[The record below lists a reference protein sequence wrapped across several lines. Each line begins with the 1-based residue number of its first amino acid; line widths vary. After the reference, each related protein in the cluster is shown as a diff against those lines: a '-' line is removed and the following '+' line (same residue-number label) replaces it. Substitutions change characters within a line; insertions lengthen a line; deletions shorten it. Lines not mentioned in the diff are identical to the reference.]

1 MDSAKNHIFKSQL
14 KLKTEFRK
22 KKVIGYQLSV
32 IGKKKKIE
40 FSSQKKK
47 GVR

>member
-14 KLKTEFRK
+14 KAKDRIQK
-22 KKVIGYQLSV
+22 KESDRLSV